1 MYIKQSELLM
11 GTSMDFVKNFMDISQ
26 LIALEKGDFLFREK
40 DQANYFYIL
49 LNGRVKLSIG
59 ETDMMVYDAKENG
72 EAFGWSSLI
81 GSDVY
86 SASAK
91 CIEPT
96 KLLKTDSI
104 KLRDVLEK
112 DPINGSIFFKQL
124 AATLGSRLLES
135 YKKISSS
142 TQ

>member
-1 MYIKQSELLM
+1 
-11 GTSMDFVKNFMDISQ
+11 MDFVKKFMDMSQMISHQ
-26 LIALEKGDFLFREK
+26 KGDILFREK

-59 ETDMMVYDAKENG
+59 EAEEAVYDAKENG

-81 GSDVY
+81 GSDKY
-86 SASAK
+86 SASAQ
-91 CIEPT
+91 CVEPT

-104 KLRDVLEK
+104 RLRDVLEK
-112 DPINGSIFFKQL
+112 DPINGSIFFRQL
-124 AATLGSRLLES
+124 AATLGKRLLES
-135 YKKISSS
+135 YKKITSS